1 MSVPLELTLSPLPP
15 YRNPPAEDERVFEFG
30 YRLRL
35 PDGRLLDPS
44 DPLLGALGAEVS
56 PVIRGGTHEDALQG
70 AWIEPGA
77 PLTLAVEGHY
87 EDGDAIVGVWD
98 QDGGRCAGH
107 LRLPSAARVA
117 ALVELSVEVRALAL
131 SEQRTCGEDRR
142 TALETLIYLP
152 ATLSV
157 ALAEREPFGRP
168 AREAP
173 RRIVLCAD
181 EAGDIRA
188 WDPAAE
194 AGPAAIDEL
203 PVSRELK
210 DDLARLRADGAALN
224 GDGEGGEDL
233 FERAFTRGVIER
245 RSLALWQRA
254 RRELGRRYAVG
265 YLGPEMERP
274 IWSPAE
280 LADEDDA
287 SDF

>member
-77 PLTLAVEGHY
+77 PLTLAVEGHD

-157 ALAEREPFGRP
+157 ALA
-168 AREAP
+168 
-173 RRIVLCAD
+173 
-181 EAGDIRA
+181 
-188 WDPAAE
+188 AA
-194 AGPAAIDEL
+194 AMGTG
-203 PVSRELK
+203 
-210 DDLARLRADGAALN
+210 GAAAA
-224 GDGEGGEDL
+224 GCG
-233 FERAFTRGVIER
+233 RGWLVGPSICCSSMPGSR
-245 RSLALWQRA
+245 TTIA
-254 RRELGRRYAVG
+254 RQLRTFPRKNSYE
-265 YLGPEMERP
+265 
-274 IWSPAE
+274 
-280 LADEDDA
+280 
-287 SDF
+287 